1 MFTGRKL
8 PLTLAFGL
16 LVIVAIGASCKGF
29 FPNPVLTTVA
39 IQPTSP
45 QIQEGKTLTLQAW
58 GTYDDG
64 SRSQITSGVTWS
76 SDSANV
82 TFADPTSG
90 IAMGSS
96 LGTAGI
102 TASAQGVPGT
112 ATATVY
118 LVVTSL
124 TVSPNVWHIP
134 VGTTQTDSFT
144 VLANSNI
151 DVTSGATFTPSNT
164 TAFSC
169 PSNTDPVVC
178 TGTNVP
184 TGTYTIKVT
193 YPGTTLAPVITVDVP

>member
-1 MFTGRKL
+1 MLTGRKL
-8 PLTLAFGL
+8 ALTLAFTV
-16 LVIVAIGASCKGF
+16 LVALATGVSCKGF
-29 FPNPVLTTVA
+29 FPNPTLTTVT

-64 SRSQITSGVTWS
+64 SRSQITSGVSWS
-76 SDSANV
+76 SDSVNV
-82 TFADPTSG
+82 TFADPASAVAT
-90 IAMGSS
+90 GSS
-96 LGTAGI
+96 LGTATI
-102 TASAQGVPGT
+102 SASAQGVPGT

-134 VGTTQTDSFT
+134 VGTTQTNSFT

-151 DVTSGATFTPSNT
+151 DVTSGAIFTPSNT
-164 TAFSC
+164 TSFSC

-184 TGTYTIKVT
+184 QGTYTITVT

>member
-8 PLTLAFGL
+8 PLSLAFGL
-16 LVIVAIGASCKGF
+16 LVVVAIGASCKGF
-29 FPNPVLTTVA
+29 FPNPTLTTVT

-45 QIQEGKTLTLQAW
+45 QIQQGKTLTLQAW

-64 SRSQITSGVTWS
+64 SRSQVTSGVSWS

-90 IAMGSS
+90 IATGAS
-96 LGTAGI
+96 LGTANVS
-102 TASAQGVPGT
+102 ASAQGLSGT
-112 ATATVY
+112 ATATVF

-134 VGTTQTDSFT
+134 VNGTLTQPFT
-144 VLANSNI
+144 VTANSNI

-178 TGTNVP
+178 TGTSVP
-184 TGTYTIKVT
+184 QGTYTITVT